1 MLDIKSQL
9 MTARSKSIV
18 SVKKVKAKMVRE
30 KELVAEVAVEAE
42 VVVDVVAAAEAAD
55 QKVPHAMKA
64 KLKTELEIKEKR
76 GKKDHVEEMVVPE
89 EAQTD
94 QTPLTLD
101 LRKSEKVARGSIM
114 VAMVSAEEVVREAIV
129 QEPLQVDRKLVLQD
143 ADVADTEAVTK
154 KEVSVVA
161 VVDTKD
167 PVMVAKMEMENAVEV
182 EVAIKETVTAIKKAV
197 NAVVVMVIKET
208 VTAFKKAVNAVV
220 VVVIKET
227 VKAIKKAVNA
237 VVVVVIKETVTTIKK
252 AVNAVVVADTEAET
266 KKVASVV
273 AVEDTKDPVMVASM
287 EISNAAEVVV
297 DVAVATA
304 ELQEVLTM
312 ETKLQCEKAVKPCH
326 SLRVL
331 MIEALSSK
339 LTSKFQ

>member
-1 MLDIKSQL
+1 M
-9 MTARSKSIV
+9 
-18 SVKKVKAKMVRE
+18 
-30 KELVAEVAVEAE
+30 
-42 VVVDVVAAAEAAD
+42 
-55 QKVPHAMKA
+55 
-64 KLKTELEIKEKR
+64 
-76 GKKDHVEEMVVPE
+76 VPE

-129 QEPLQVDRKLVLQD
+129 QEPLQVDRKVVLQD

-161 VVDTKD
+161 VV
-167 PVMVAKMEMENAVEV
+167 
-182 EVAIKETVTAIKKAV
+182 
-197 NAVVVMVIKET
+197 
-208 VTAFKKAVNAVV
+208 
-220 VVVIKET
+220 
-227 VKAIKKAVNA
+227 
-237 VVVVVIKETVTTIKK
+237 
-252 AVNAVVVADTEAET
+252 
-266 KKVASVV
+266 
-273 AVEDTKDPVMVASM
+273 DTKDPVMVASM

>member
-55 QKVPHAMKA
+55 QKVPHAMKV

-129 QEPLQVDRKLVLQD
+129 QEPLQVDRKVVLQD
-143 ADVADTEAVTK
+143 VDVADTEAVTK

-237 VVVVVIKETVTTIKK
+237 VVV
-252 AVNAVVVADTEAET
+252 ADTEAET
-266 KKVASVV
+266 KKVMSVV

-312 ETKLQCEKAVKPCH
+312 ETKLQCEKAVKSCH
-326 SLRVL
+326 SLRIL

>member
-18 SVKKVKAKMVRE
+18 SVKKVKGKMVRE

-76 GKKDHVEEMVVPE
+76 GRKDHVEEMVVPE

-129 QEPLQVDRKLVLQD
+129 QEPLQVDRKVVLQD

-208 VTAFKKAVNAVV
+208 VTAF
-220 VVVIKET
+220 
-227 VKAIKKAVNA
+227 KKAVNA

>member
-55 QKVPHAMKA
+55 RKVPHAMKA
-64 KLKTELEIKEKR
+64 KLKTELAIKERR
-76 GKKDHVEEMVVPE
+76 GKEDHTEEMVVPE

-94 QTPLTLD
+94 QTTLTLD
-101 LRKSEKVARGSIM
+101 LKKSEKVARDSIM
-114 VAMVSAEEVVREAIV
+114 VAMVSAEEVVRAAIV
-129 QEPLQVDRKLVLQD
+129 QEPLQVDKKVVLQD

-197 NAVVVMVIKET
+197 NAVVGV
-208 VTAFKKAVNAVV
+208 VT
-220 VVVIKET
+220 
-227 VKAIKKAVNA
+227 
-237 VVVVVIKETVTTIKK
+237 KETVTTIKK